1 MIDYATL
8 DLFVAALSLRD
19 FERFADCLAPSAQAR
34 MRLPRGFEVRTGRDE
49 IARRFEGWFAP
60 ASDFVLLDTSRQ
72 AIGTRCRLTWR
83 FRLTRGDRAPEVIE
97 QVAFID
103 MSSEGIAGIDLLCS
117 GFLDQ
122 KESQEV
128 R

>member
-8 DLFVAALSLRD
+8 DLFLAALSLRD
-19 FERFADCLAPSAQAR
+19 FERFADCLAPSARAR
-34 MRLPRGFEVRTGRDE
+34 MHLPRGFEVRTGRGE
-49 IARRFEGWFAP
+49 IARCFEGWFAP
-60 ASDFVLLDTSRQ
+60 ASDFVVLAKGRQ

-83 FRLTRGDRAPEVIE
+83 FRLTRGDRAPEIVE

-117 GFLDQ
+117 GFLVEQ
-122 KESQEV
+122 ESPEV